1 MYRMNKNEE
10 LTLQKVAKII
20 QAFRLNEQVKMQKYI
35 DYYLGNQAILRK
47 TYSDDSKTCSHIV
60 KNYCYSIVNNYN
72 GYITG
77 IPITYSSD
85 EDITSLLD
93 IFNYNDYENADSQWL
108 RNALIYGVAY
118 ELVYMDEDKK
128 ERFKALDP
136 REVIPIYDDT
146 LEQNLLYVIRFYE
159 VPSYDMYSSKSEYRI
174 EIYSNAAVSIYQSNN
189 SFSSFSLLE
198 EYPHYFK
205 QVPISEFALNDE
217 KQSIFDKVISLQDAY
232 NELLSSEVDDFSS
245 FVDAYLVL
253 KGTSIAEDDIPKMR
267 ENRVLVMDE
276 DDSAE
281 YLTKSISDTQI
292 QNMLQNINDSIH
304 VIANSPDF
312 NDEKF
317 LATSGIA
324 MKYKLVGFENASASI
339 VANMTKAI
347 QKRIELIY
355 AVRGLVN
362 GDKFADVKIRFTRNL
377 PQDETTV
384 LTLVNGLRGLVSDRT
399 LLTMI
404 PAVEDVDAE
413 LEAIKEQKESYLD
426 MYSFGNNNDEQ

>member
-1 MYRMNKNEE
+1 M
-10 LTLQKVAKII
+10 
-20 QAFRLNEQVKMQKYI
+20 
-35 DYYLGNQAILRK
+35 
-47 TYSDDSKTCSHIV
+47 
-60 KNYCYSIVNNYN
+60 
-72 GYITG
+72 
-77 IPITYSSD
+77 
-85 EDITSLLD
+85 
-93 IFNYNDYENADSQWL
+93 
-108 RNALIYGVAY
+108 IYGVGY
-118 ELVYMDEDKK
+118 ELVYLDEDKK
-128 ERFKALDP
+128 ERFKVLDP

-159 VPSYDMYSSKSEYRI
+159 VPSYDAAAANNKYRI
-174 EIYSNAAVSIYQSNN
+174 EIYTENFITIYESNSN
-189 SFSSFSLLE
+189 FSNFSLLE
-198 EYPHYFK
+198 EYPHYFG
-205 QVPISEFALNDE
+205 QVPVSEFALNDE
-217 KQSIFDKVISLQDAY
+217 KASIFDKVLSLQDAY

-253 KGTSIAEDDIPKMR
+253 KGTTIAEEDIPLMR

-281 YLTKSISDTQI
+281 YLTKNISDTQI

-362 GDKFADVKIRFTRNL
+362 GDKFADVKIKFTRNL
-377 PQDETTV
+377 PQDETTI

-399 LLTMI
+399 LLSMI
-404 PAVEDVDAE
+404 PSVEDVDAE
-413 LEAIKEQKESYLD
+413 LAAVKEQKNAFMDL
-426 MYSFGNNNDEQ
+426 YSFGNDNG

>member
-1 MYRMNKNEE
+1 MYRINEFEE
-10 LTLQKVAKII
+10 LTVQKVSKII
-20 QAFRLNEQVKMQKYI
+20 QSFRLNEQVKLQKYY
-35 DYYLGNQAILRK
+35 DYYLGNQEILK
-47 TYSDDSKTCSHIV
+47 KYYADSSRPVSHIV

-85 EDITSLLD
+85 EDISALMD

-108 RNALIYGVAY
+108 RNALIYGVGY
-118 ELVYMDEDKK
+118 ELVYLDEDKK

-136 REVIPIYDDT
+136 REIIPVYDDT

-159 VPSYDMYSSKSEYRI
+159 VPSYDEIAARNDFRI
-174 EIYSNAAVSIYQSNN
+174 EIYSNTLVRIYRTNSN
-189 SFSSFSLLE
+189 FSSFSLLE
-198 EYPHYFK
+198 EYPHYFN
-205 QVPISEFALNDE
+205 QVPVSEFTLNDE
-217 KQSIFDKVISLQDAY
+217 KASIFDKVMSLQDAY

-253 KGTSIAEDDIPKMR
+253 KGTGIAEEDIPLMR

-281 YLTKSISDTQI
+281 YLTKNISDTQI

-304 VIANSPDF
+304 VISNSPDF

-324 MKYKLVGFENASASI
+324 MKYKLIGFENTSASI
-339 VANMTKAI
+339 VANMIKAL

-362 GDKFADVKIRFTRNL
+362 GDKFADIKISFTRNL
-377 PQDETTV
+377 PQDDSTI

-399 LLTMI
+399 LLTMV
-404 PAVEDVDAE
+404 PFVEDPDAE
-413 LEAIKEQKESYLD
+413 LEALKTQKSTYID
-426 MYSFGNNNDEQ
+426 MYSFGNSNEE

>member
-1 MYRMNKNEE
+1 M
-10 LTLQKVAKII
+10 
-20 QAFRLNEQVKMQKYI
+20 
-35 DYYLGNQAILRK
+35 
-47 TYSDDSKTCSHIV
+47 
-60 KNYCYSIVNNYN
+60 
-72 GYITG
+72 
-77 IPITYSSD
+77 
-85 EDITSLLD
+85 
-93 IFNYNDYENADSQWL
+93 

-136 REVIPIYDDT
+136 KEVIPIYDDT

-159 VPSYDMYSSKSEYRI
+159 VPSYDIYSAKSEYRI
-174 EIYSNAAVSIYQSNN
+174 EIYSDCAVSIYQSNN

-362 GDKFADVKIRFTRNL
+362 GDKFANVRIKFTRNL

-426 MYSFGNNNDEQ
+426 MYSFGNDNEQ